1 MKWCF
6 YCETNWTYQWRTPMN
21 GFWTSGWA
29 MLFIAFPFLLGAVG
43 LAMSLLLARKA
54 SYRRIV
60 GALSGSAWVLQQ
72 RHFWGEESFKSRW
85 HQVNMVNG
93 AFLYP
98 AFVIR
103 KGLFDEQEMLDFPTD
118 LRRKMVVS
126 GWISVI
132 AYLWLILAA
141 ALLAIR
147 G

>member
-1 MKWCF
+1 
-6 YCETNWTYQWRTPMN
+6 MN

-29 MLFIAFPFLLGAVG
+29 ILFVVFPFLLGAVG

-103 KGLFDEQEMLDFPTD
+103 KGLFDEQEMFDFPTD
-118 LRRKMVVS
+118 LLPF
-126 GWISVI
+126 GPE
-132 AYLWLILAA
+132 LICESPRYKRVTTGSLSLSRA
-141 ALLAIR
+141 
-147 G
+147 